1 MKNAPCAGQS
11 ELFFNETSKRTVEK
25 ARSICRGC
33 TEREKCYDYAMS
45 HNDVGVWAGLTSNQ
59 REKIRRE
66 ARKARR
72 NGRKSQQTQKSM

>member
-1 MKNAPCAGQS
+1 MKNAPCTGQS

-25 ARSICRGC
+25 ARSICREC
-33 TEREKCYDYAMS
+33 AEREKCYDYAMKHS
-45 HNDVGVWAGLTSNQ
+45 DVGVWAGLTSNQ